1 MEFDGQTIQA
11 AQDLIARV
19 AGTPVG
25 QNATLI
31 YLRDVDG
38 KLERRSVNVVL
49 GERPPSLAASDPY
62 APPAKEK
69 ESALK
74 GNTLRLGITL
84 GELTPQ
90 LIAERHLAGVKGLLV
105 KDVDPNGIAA
115 DARPNPIREREVITR
130 INRVTVNSLA
140 DFQRILNGLK
150 PGDAI
155 VLNLTRY
162 DDESGRLLQRIV
174 QFSYQ

>member
-1 MEFDGQTIQA
+1 M
-11 AQDLIARV
+11 
-19 AGTPVG
+19 
-25 QNATLI
+25 
-31 YLRDVDG
+31 
-38 KLERRSVNVVL
+38 
-49 GERPPSLAASDPY
+49 
-62 APPAKEK
+62 
-69 ESALK
+69 
-74 GNTLRLGITL
+74 
-84 GELTPQ
+84 
-90 LIAERHLAGVKGLLV
+90 KGLLV

-130 INRVTVNSLA
+130 INRVAVNSLA